1 MKKIEIKGQIVS
13 DTVGLLYRW
22 FGISAAYP
30 NQLKQQL
37 ADANGED
44 IILEIN
50 SPGGVV
56 VSGYEMYNA
65 LKEYKGNI
73 EAHIIYAASAAT
85 ILSCAA
91 DKSMISEAG
100 VFMIHNCSAPSEGDY
115 REHKKTADRLQ
126 QINEGIIN
134 VYEAK
139 TGKTRDEIQEL
150 MDNETFMGPSRAV
163 ELKFVDGLID
173 RESQSAKEGTT
184 DSQVTP
190 EQELV
195 QMAASASSIVVSE
208 EKALEVLTALE
219 LAKNAPAHINITS
232 PVDLDLTYTDTD
244 PEIKNEE
251 GGLKMGLKEVLA
263 ENPELQ
269 TEIDQLTSE
278 AYANG
283 VSAERDR
290 LKELDDISATVP
302 AEMMADAKYGE
313 NVMNARDLAYQA
325 LLSGQKAA
333 SAYMENVIDDSSK
346 SGAAN
351 VGAGEVDTGE
361 DTEDKAGDQL
371 AGFVNAKKGAK

>member
-115 REHKKTADRLQ
+115 REHEKTADRLQ

-173 RESQSAKEGTT
+173 RGSDSKEEGAT
-184 DSQVTP
+184 DQQATP

-219 LAKNAPAHINITS
+219 LAKNAPAHTDITS
-232 PVDLDLTYTDTD
+232 PVDLDLTHTD

-302 AEMMADAKYGE
+302 AEMMANAKYGE

-333 SAYMENVIDDSSK
+333 SAYMENVIDDSNK
-346 SGAAN
+346 SGVTE